1 MQNLQR
7 LELLLPMT
15 TVILLINTPLTP
27 LMAFLP
33 SFSYLLT
40 QLCLQMVPGDH
51 PPYKLVHSDPYLII
65 YVWGDPSESSIFP
78 YEKMKQI

>member
-7 LELLLPMT
+7 LELLLPMS
-15 TVILLINTPLTP
+15 TVILLISTTLTP

-33 SFSYLLT
+33 SLSYFLT

-51 PPYKLVHSDPYLII
+51 PPYKLRALRSLSHNLRLGKPKRKQH
-65 YVWGDPSESSIFP
+65 FP
-78 YEKMKQI
+78 I